1 VSGFFGPLTHPRQA
15 VDEDDFENVRKRQID
30 DDQHQNQNG
39 PAGKRARL
47 SNGYENGFES
57 TPKSP
62 MEMDVD
68 EEQNGDGNAY
78 PSPEQVPSP
87 AVVTTGPETG
97 TQIEKVA
104 ELGSE
109 TTFLD
114 LSDDSSAKN
123 AVLLQCEFS
132 PRDPTILAAA
142 GTDAL
147 ARMWTLSRTVPNLN
161 PNEMETDLPTLP
173 QRPPYLS
180 LLDEGTPSSTNVTSL
195 SWSSDGN
202 LIAVASEQIDDNIAK
217 VDIWTLEGTSI
228 SPFSGLEASVLSLKW
243 NPTNTL
249 LLVLSPISI
258 TGGILITV
266 WVAMRQEC
274 VRYSLPG
281 LNGVEQSL
289 DAVWRTNWEFVLC
302 GGDILQEFLCNED
315 SVSPLRKYETRDG
328 HALSKVT
335 YDWHSRLLATA
346 SETGM
351 IDVSFLEYTY
361 FVSSNNH
368 IDLGPTRRISLI
380 HCSPGIDYSTCLATI
395 SRPRTFEQ

>member
-1 VSGFFGPLTHPRQA
+1 MGPVSGFFGPLTHPRPA

-30 DDQHQNQNG
+30 DEQHQNQNG

-62 MEMDVD
+62 MEIDVD

-87 AVVTTGPETG
+87 AVVTTGPEIG
-97 TQIEKVA
+97 TQLDKIA

-114 LSDDSSAKN
+114 LSDDSSVKN
-123 AVLLQCEFS
+123 AVLLQCEFN

-147 ARMWTLSRTVPNLN
+147 ARMWTLSRTAPNLN
-161 PNEMETDLPTLP
+161 PNDMETDLPTSP

-195 SWSSDGN
+195 SWSSDGY
-202 LIAVASEQIDDNIAK
+202 LIAVASEPIDDNTAK
-217 VDIWTLEGTSI
+217 VDIWTLEGTSV
-228 SPFSGLEASVLSLKW
+228 SSFSGLEASVLSLKW
-243 NPTNTL
+243 NPANTL
-249 LLVLSPISI
+249 LLALSPILI
-258 TGGILITV
+258 TGGVLITL
-266 WVAMRQEC
+266 WVPTREEPIQ
-274 VRYSLPG
+274 YPLPG
-281 LNGVEQSL
+281 LNGVEQNL
-289 DAVWRTNWEFVLC
+289 DAVWTSNEEFVLC
-302 GGDILQEFLCNED
+302 GGDMLQAFTYND
-315 SVSPLRKYETRDG
+315 GAISPLRKYETRDG

-346 SETGM
+346 SDTGM
-351 IDVSFLEYTY
+351 IDVSFLKQST
-361 FVSSNNH
+361 FV
-368 IDLGPTRRISLI
+368 
-380 HCSPGIDYSTCLATI
+380 TI
-395 SRPRTFEQ
+395 

>member
-1 VSGFFGPLTHPRQA
+1 VSGFFGPLTHPRPA

-39 PAGKRARL
+39 PTGKRARL

-68 EEQNGDGNAY
+68 EDQNGDGNAY

-97 TQIEKVA
+97 TQIEKVT
-104 ELGSE
+104 ELASE
-109 TTFLD
+109 TIFLD
-114 LSDDSSAKN
+114 LSDDPSTRN

-132 PRDPTILAAA
+132 PRNPTILAAA

-147 ARMWTLSRTVPNLN
+147 ARMWNLSRTAPNLN
-161 PNEMETDLPTLP
+161 SNEMETDLPTSP

-202 LIAVASEQIDDNIAK
+202 LIAVASEPIDDNTAK
-217 VDIWTLEGTSI
+217 VDIWTLEGMSI
-228 SPFSGLEASVLSLKW
+228 SSFSGLEASVLSLKW
-243 NPTNTL
+243 NPANTL

-258 TGGILITV
+258 TGGILITL
-266 WVAMRQEC
+266 WVPTRQESIP
-274 VRYSLPG
+274 YSLPG
-281 LNGVEQSL
+281 INGIEQNL
-289 DAVWRTNWEFVLC
+289 DSTWTSNEEFVLC
-302 GGDILQEFLCNED
+302 GGDMLQAFCYNEG
-315 SVSPLRKYETRDG
+315 SISPIRKYETRDG
-328 HALSKVT
+328 QALSKVT

-346 SETGM
+346 SDTGV
-351 IDVSFLEYTY
+351 IDVS
-361 FVSSNNH
+361 
-368 IDLGPTRRISLI
+368 
-380 HCSPGIDYSTCLATI
+380 SPK
-395 SRPRTFEQ
+395 